1 MKFRRFLKAVG
12 HGAALLISVH
22 ATTSCAQLGAIA
34 LTEADVQQRVQTQFP
49 VARALP
55 LAGTLTLSNPVVN
68 LRDPKGRVGLLLD
81 AALGVPQFGRVTGQ
95 TEVSGAVR
103 FDASKGQFMLDDARV
118 ESLRIPGVPPSYLSN
133 VQSAA
138 NAAVAA
144 ALQSLPIYTLRDEN
158 LAEKYAKAN
167 LKSVRIEDRK
177 LLLDFN

>member
-1 MKFRRFLKAVG
+1 MKLRKFLRGIRPCAIF
-12 HGAALLISVH
+12 LIGVY
-22 ATTSCAQLGAIA
+22 ATTSCAQWGTIA
-34 LTEADVQQRVQTQFP
+34 LSEADVQQRVQTQFP

-81 AALGVPQFGRVTGQ
+81 AAVGVPQLGRMAGQ

-103 FDASKGQFMLDDARV
+103 FDAGKGQFMLDDARV
-118 ESLRIPGVPPSYLSN
+118 ESLRIPGVPPNYLST
-133 VQSAA
+133 VQAAA
-138 NAAVAA
+138 NATVAA
-144 ALQSLPIYTLRDEN
+144 TLQSLPIYTLRDEN